1 MCYKKPMTR
10 RHRPDRDEART
21 PYAPFSQD
29 EPGPRL
35 LRLQHLLF
43 EEVDRLFRLEVRD
56 QALQEIAITSLHLSP
71 DLRNAKVYYALR
83 GQSPGLERRVREGL
97 ERVTPFLRARV
108 AEALTTKRT
117 PDLHFHRD
125 RMAEA
130 SLRAEDV
137 LSAERAAQ
145 RASAQPQA
153 EERKGVIEEMSE
165 EGGRDRE

>member
-1 MCYKKPMTR
+1 MTR
-10 RHRPDRDEART
+10 RHRPDRDEAKT

-56 QALQEIAITSLHLSP
+56 EALQEVAITSLNLSP

-83 GQSPGLERRVREGL
+83 GQSAGLERRVREGL

-137 LSAERAAQ
+137 LAAERAAQ
-145 RASAQPQA
+145 REAQKKP
-153 EERKGVIEEMSE
+153 EKTPEDV
-165 EGGRDRE
+165 RET

>member
-1 MCYKKPMTR
+1 M
-10 RHRPDRDEART
+10 
-21 PYAPFSQD
+21 
-29 EPGPRL
+29 
-35 LRLQHLLF
+35 RLQHLLF

-56 QALQEIAITSLHLSP
+56 QALQEVTITSLQLSP
-71 DLRNAKVYYALR
+71 DLRNAKIYYALR
-83 GQSPGLERRVREGL
+83 REVPGLERKVRDAL

-137 LSAERAAQ
+137 LAAERAAQ
-145 RASAQPQA
+145 RASAAAGGA
-153 EERKGVIEEMSE
+153 EVSE
-165 EGGRDRE
+165 ETEQGSGEGQTE